1 MNQPYPVRVGELRPS
16 QLLWAYGCGS
26 LVDLPQVSVV
36 VMGLNFWD
44 PTSCLPVGED
54 RLLGAVRRVLGPQVA
69 RLLGPPIRPG
79 GDGPYN
85 PFTPEARIG
94 VPVSPFPRWLRCPL
108 CGRMGEVG
116 SGLFELKA
124 EPYRPDRTR
133 FVHANCDKA
142 RGSPPTAVPA
152 RFLVACRGGH
162 LDDFPWHYFVHG
174 GPSDCPGP
182 LKFFEQGA
190 SLQTENLWVRCERCD
205 ASRSLV
211 DAFGDRGQQLLPKCR
226 GRHPHLGRAD
236 AGCEERLRPVLL
248 GASNS
253 WFPVTLTVLA
263 IPTKG
268 DKLAQLLADKSD
280 LFSDVG
286 NQAELGLALKVLGK
300 SGMLG
305 SLGEY
310 KADEIWAALLA
321 LRGGGGEVEEPPDLK
336 KPEWDA
342 FTSSN
347 PPQNWPD
354 FMVTR
359 IAAPQGL
366 AAKFDFTVVAERL
379 REVNALIGFTRVE
392 PPEEAKEGGAPPPRA
407 PLANGK
413 PEWIPA
419 TEVRGEGIFL
429 RFNSQR
435 LAEWLLRPG
444 VKAREAALLQG
455 HKAFRAA
462 RKLSPPED
470 NFPGITYVL
479 LHTFAHVLIREL
491 ALECGYSAASVRE
504 RIYASGYGQ
513 PPDMAGV
520 LVYTAAPDSDG
531 TLGGLAQLGQPDR
544 LGELI
549 AQALARARICASDPL
564 CAEHVPNH
572 DRSLHGAA
580 CHACSF
586 VAETSCEI
594 GNRYLDRSLLVP
606 TLAGTD
612 LSFFAE

>member
-1 MNQPYPVRVGELRPS
+1 M
-16 QLLWAYGCGS
+16 
-26 LVDLPQVSVV
+26 
-36 VMGLNFWD
+36 
-44 PTSCLPVGED
+44 
-54 RLLGAVRRVLGPQVA
+54 
-69 RLLGPPIRPG
+69 
-79 GDGPYN
+79 
-85 PFTPEARIG
+85 
-94 VPVSPFPRWLRCPL
+94 
-108 CGRMGEVG
+108 
-116 SGLFELKA
+116 
-124 EPYRPDRTR
+124 
-133 FVHANCDKA
+133 
-142 RGSPPTAVPA
+142 
-152 RFLVACRGGH
+152 
-162 LDDFPWHYFVHG
+162 
-174 GPSDCPGP
+174 
-182 LKFFEQGA
+182 
-190 SLQTENLWVRCERCD
+190 D
-205 ASRSLV
+205 ASC
-211 DAFGDRGQQLLPKCR
+211 DEQ
-226 GRHPHLGRAD
+226 
-236 AGCEERLRPVLL
+236 LRPVLL

-253 WFPVTLTVLA
+253 WFPVTKSVLA

-268 DKLAQLLADKSD
+268 DKLAQLLVDKSD
-280 LFSDVG
+280 LFSDVES
-286 NQAELGLALKVLGK
+286 QAELGLALKVLGK

-305 SLGEY
+305 SLVEY
-310 KADEIWAALLA
+310 KADEIWAALQA
-321 LRGGGGEVEEPPDLK
+321 MRSGSGGEEESPDLK
-336 KPEWDA
+336 KPEWEA
-342 FTSSN
+342 FTSPN

-354 FMVTR
+354 FMVSR
-359 IAAPQGL
+359 IAAPRDL

-413 PEWIPA
+413 LEWIPA

-504 RIYASGYGQ
+504 RIYASGHGQ
-513 PPDMAGV
+513 PLDMAGV

-612 LSFFAE
+612 LSFFDE

>member
-211 DAFGDRGQQLLPKCR
+211 DAFGDRGQELLPKCR

-236 AGCEERLRPVLL
+236 AGCEQRLRPVLL

-268 DKLAQLLADKSD
+268 DKLAQLLTDKSD

-286 NQAELGLALKVLGK
+286 TEAELGLALKLLGK

-310 KADEIWAALLA
+310 KADDIWATLQAV
-321 LRGGGGEVEEPPDLK
+321 RGGAGGEEEPPDLK

-359 IAAPQGL
+359 VAAPKGL
-366 AAKFDFTVVAERL
+366 EARFDFTVVAERL

-429 RFNSQR
+429 RFSTQR

-462 RKLSPPED
+462 RKLSTSED
-470 NFPGITYVL
+470 SFPGITYVL
-479 LHTFAHVLIREL
+479 LHTFAHVVIREL

-504 RIYASGYGQ
+504 RIYASGYGED
-513 PPDMAGV
+513 PEVAGV
-520 LVYTAAPDSDG
+520 LLYTAAPDSDG
-531 TLGGLAQLGQPDR
+531 TLGGLAQLGQPGR

-564 CAEHVPNH
+564 CAEHVPDQ

-606 TLAGTD
+606 TFAGLGLA
-612 LSFFAE
+612 FFGE